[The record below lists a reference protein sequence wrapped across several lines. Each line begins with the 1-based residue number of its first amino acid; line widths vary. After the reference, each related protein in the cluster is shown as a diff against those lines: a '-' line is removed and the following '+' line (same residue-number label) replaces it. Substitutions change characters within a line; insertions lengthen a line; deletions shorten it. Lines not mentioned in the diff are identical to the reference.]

1 LLVNYHKYNQNK
13 YYYYKEMMV
22 LVLYDA
28 IIVLLNIHLHVFFLT
43 KTLYFFQQQPL
54 QIQALKN
61 NLSLFAILF
70 AFLLEWLF
78 HIEAIQKYHNQLLQ
92 VLQEQ
97 LHK

>member
-22 LVLYDA
+22 LVLFDA
-28 IIVLLNIHLHVFFLT
+28 IIVLLHIHLHVFFLT
-43 KTLYFFQQQPL
+43 KHYIFFQQQPL
-54 QIQALKN
+54 QIQVLKN

-78 HIEAIQKYHNQLLQ
+78 HIEAIQKYNNQLLQ
-92 VLQEQ
+92 EQ
-97 LHK
+97 LNK

>member
-1 LLVNYHKYNQNK
+1 MLVNYHKYNQNK

-22 LVLYDA
+22 LVLFDA
-28 IIVLLNIHLHVFFLT
+28 IIVLLNIHLHFFLT

-54 QIQALKN
+54 QIQVLKN

-78 HIEAIQKYHNQLLQ
+78 HIEAIQKYNNQLLQ
-92 VLQEQ
+92 EQ
-97 LHK
+97 LNK